1 MTIMG
6 SAANITSRPRGKL
19 EKKKDSGVAGV
30 QELQAEGVQ
39 ESGVAGVQNVRSR
52 GAIKEWST
60 GVEAVG

>member
-19 EKKKDSGVAGV
+19 EKKKSGVAGV

-39 ESGVAGVQNVRSR
+39 ELQEFRMC
-52 GAIKEWST
+52 GA
-60 GVEAVG
+60 VER